1 MRAAAILLVT
11 ILCAGCAT
19 TGTVQI
25 EKGEELLANSQKYLL
40 SLDQVSYEKI
50 NLEEPVK
57 FAFGEEAT
65 ILQEGEKRRFAKGFA
80 LPTEKGTY
88 SVNITSYKGGTLYN
102 PAIMYP

>member
-57 FAFGEEAT
+57 SLSFFQLDNR
-65 ILQEGEKRRFAKGFA
+65 LQPSTPFQGF
-80 LPTEKGTY
+80 TR
-88 SVNITSYKGGTLYN
+88 
-102 PAIMYP
+102 